1 MQTTIIYTLLY
12 AACNVCGATLIKLQ
26 LKQVKLAIWQEWI
39 GFMLNLQFI
48 VGASFIVFSALALFK
63 ALSGS
68 PFSFVIPL
76 ATGMNFLLTVAV
88 GYFLFNDRL
97 SFASYIGFVLI
108 MAGVVLISLN
118 NQTQA

>member
-1 MQTTIIYTLLY
+1 MQTTILYTFLY
-12 AACNVCGATLIKLQ
+12 AACNVCGATMIKLQ

-39 GFMLNLQFI
+39 SFMFNIQFVI
-48 VGASFIVFSALALFK
+48 GASFIVFSALALFK

-76 ATGMNFLLTVAV
+76 ATGMNFLMTVAV

-97 SFASYIGFVLI
+97 SIASYIGFVLI
-108 MAGVVLISLN
+108 MAGVFLISLN
-118 NQTQA
+118 SQSQA